1 MKSSCQLR
9 LEQRCADG
17 SVATDASEKLQA
29 MWDRISEARRKRRQQ
44 LSHRRQTAQSH
55 VSKAISVARAVH
67 LEAQAR
73 ADDQLLRIQ
82 SRLEAAEQRRLERLN
97 QTAQNCQQRNEHI
110 MSTLQHQADRLIE
123 KRQHYDASLHAAH
136 HRRTQLTTAYVSKL
150 SRHALRIEQHKRERV
165 HARQSQAAT
174 QLQTWFRSWKH
185 VRQAFSIAMPLAPA
199 MQTVISAWSHI
210 SNASF
215 EKSMELVQNRKTAA
229 AAHVLTKALSPV
241 PMSYRVLLMAGM
253 FAHHPADTMV
263 DSQYSAP
270 LACAASRLTDEL
282 AALRETLK
290 VRSLVAFAASW
301 KRWEAYCLSYQAL
314 FNSWKAND
322 AAQLDAD
329 MLTIY
334 AEVYAVHLA
343 ATRTGSADVHDKSGR
358 QMAQLRASMEQSFGP
373 TVAASKL
380 AKVESSVAKQMAPKT
395 PPPTEAKA
403 TPPSSPIRKP
413 LSKPDLGF
421 TKEVFA
427 NDRLA
432 HELIL
437 NPNYQIP
444 SLDDAPLTL
453 HATVAQTMRQAFW
466 DQLAATRDRA
476 RIVGSFVDLRD
487 QLTAVLK
494 HKALATALPTAHL
507 EALASSSSWD
517 EWATVLQQMLRA
529 ILHGEAPARTS
540 STHAWLNR
548 SQETPASEA
557 AWVEA
562 LVRFLQ
568 FGFAKVD
575 EIQIDSMNAHL
586 KLLAPYVARH
596 GVEHEQKKFALKLE
610 QGATTLAATSQWL
623 TRQLATAA
631 PTLRDALTAGDRRAY
646 RSLVQDAFVGLVTS
660 GMAVDTPWP
669 ETLEL
674 DKDRVRDLRNQMDV
688 LTMQACL
695 VTLIQGALAPHHVAY
710 APKDAA
716 AFCDQIRILAH
727 ADETRLPDLAVH
739 ASAVAARVLGA
750 KGQALDTAALERRAE
765 HMLDPA
771 NAVYKLFFQRVT
783 QALTSFLQTN
793 EMELHPTLSV
803 LAPHVTTMV
812 QAAAKLARHNEAVHC
827 HYYNR
832 LIREAL

>member
-1 MKSSCQLR
+1 
-9 LEQRCADG
+9 
-17 SVATDASEKLQA
+17 

-110 MSTLQHQADRLIE
+110 MSTLQQQADRMIE
-123 KRQHYDASLHAAH
+123 KRQLYDASLHAAH

-165 HARQSQAAT
+165 QARQSQAAT

-185 VRQAFSIAMPLAPA
+185 VRQAFSVAMPLVPA
-199 MQTVISAWSHI
+199 MQSVVSTWTQISD
-210 SNASF
+210 ASF

-229 AAHVLTKALSPV
+229 AAHALTKALSPV

-253 FAHHPADTMV
+253 FAHHPTDTMA

-290 VRSLVAFAASW
+290 VRSLVAFAAAW

-334 AEVYAVHLA
+334 AEVYAVHVA
-343 ATRTGSADVHDKSGR
+343 AMRTGSTDVQNKSGR

-380 AKVESSVAKQMAPKT
+380 AKVEASVAQQMAPKA
-395 PPPTEAKA
+395 PPATEAKA

-453 HATVAQTMRQAFW
+453 HASVAQTMRQAFW

-487 QLTAVLK
+487 QLTTVLK
-494 HKALATALPTAHL
+494 HKALATALPTTHL
-507 EALASSSSWD
+507 EALAASSSSWT

-540 STHAWLNR
+540 STQAWLDR
-548 SQETPASEA
+548 LQETPASEA

-586 KLLAPYVARH
+586 KVLAPYVARH

-610 QGATTLAATSQWL
+610 HGAITLAATSQWL
-623 TRQLATAA
+623 ARHVSRASPAVRA
-631 PTLRDALTAGDRRAY
+631 ALTNGDRRAY
-646 RSLVQDAFVGLVTS
+646 RSLVTEAFVGLVTS
-660 GMAVDTPWP
+660 GMAADETWP
-669 ETLEL
+669 ETLEM
-674 DKDRVRDLRNQMDV
+674 DHDRVLDLRNQMDV

-695 VTLIQGALAPHHVAY
+695 LTLIHGALAPHHVAH
-710 APKDAA
+710 APSDAT

-727 ADETRLPDLAVH
+727 ASETRLPDLAVH
-739 ASAVAARVLGA
+739 ASAEAARVLCA
-750 KGQALDTAALERRAE
+750 KGYSLDTTAFERRAE
-765 HMLDPA
+765 HTLDPA

-783 QALTSFLQTN
+783 KALASFLTTN
-793 EMELHPTLSV
+793 EMELHATLGV
-803 LAPHVTTMV
+803 LSPHVTAMV
-812 QAAAKLARHNEAVHC
+812 QAAAKLVRHNDAVHC